1 MEEEN
6 RKILE
11 FCHLQQE
18 REAERVQKAKE
29 EEEKKSQLY
38 AKVRKRRRERRSSI
52 ICPYSFLKRFQRY
65 KEKWKRWKCKREW
78 GVRKREDF
86 DM

>member
-1 MEEEN
+1 MKELMEEEN

-38 AKVRKRRRERRSSI
+38 AKVRKRRRGEVVSSVLVA
-52 ICPYSFLKRFQRY
+52 F
-65 KEKWKRWKCKREW
+65 
-78 GVRKREDF
+78 
-86 DM
+86 